1 VIFLCRIFESRTKP
15 PSLTV
20 DRSFLSQKQA
30 SISPVTLASAIII
43 FYPASHTIIQCII
56 PALKCNN
63 HDSTIARRSRERE
76 IKNGTF
82 LHAKYQKKKKKNVA
96 LVRGQTLL
104 VSEKS
109 YHKPALKTLV
119 DFKENTYFS

>member
-63 HDSTIARRSRERE
+63 HDSTIARRSRERDQE
-76 IKNGTF
+76 WDF
-82 LHAKYQKKKKKNVA
+82 LACKISKKKKKKRSPCSRTDIAGFRKV
-96 LVRGQTLL
+96 LPQT
-104 VSEKS
+104 SI
-109 YHKPALKTLV
+109 
-119 DFKENTYFS
+119 ENTR

>member
-1 VIFLCRIFESRTKP
+1 LKVIFLCRIFESRTKP

-82 LHAKYQKKKKKNVA
+82 LHAKYQKKKKKRSPCSRTDIAGFRKV
-96 LVRGQTLL
+96 LPRT
-104 VSEKS
+104 SI
-109 YHKPALKTLV
+109 
-119 DFKENTYFS
+119 ENTRWFQRKYLF